1 MSVLEPAALVSGPY
15 YEDLEVGQVFD
26 SAPGLTLTG
35 GHAALHQAILGDRL
49 RLALDADLCRRVL
62 RGDAQLAHPALV
74 CDVAIGQSTLATQR
88 VIANLFYRGLVLRR
102 APRIGDTLRTT
113 TEVVALR
120 DTSPRP
126 GRPPTG
132 LAALRVHTVDQHGR
146 EILDF
151 HRCAMLPMR
160 DESRRPG
167 HADDLEAIPAE
178 LDDEALARCVA
189 GWDLDAYRE
198 LVPGA
203 GATPPAPETAFTIEG
218 GDTVSAAPEL
228 ARLTLNVAAAHLDP
242 AAAGRGRRLVY
253 GGHTIGIALAHVTRA
268 LPDVVMIAA
277 WRSCDHL
284 APVYEGD
291 VLHSA
296 VTVTTV
302 QPIAGGAALV
312 GLRVQTAAAR
322 GDGAGRDAV
331 LDWRPVAVLA

>member
-1 MSVLEPAALVSGPY
+1 
-15 YEDLEVGQVFD
+15 
-26 SAPGLTLTG
+26 
-35 GHAALHQAILGDRL
+35 
-49 RLALDADLCRRVL
+49 
-62 RGDAQLAHPALV
+62 
-74 CDVAIGQSTLATQR
+74 
-88 VIANLFYRGLVLRR
+88 
-102 APRIGDTLRTT
+102 
-113 TEVVALR
+113 
-120 DTSPRP
+120 
-126 GRPPTG
+126 
-132 LAALRVHTVDQHGR
+132 VHTVDQHGR

-178 LDDEALARCVA
+178 LDDGALARCVA

-203 GATPPAPETAFTIEG
+203 GAGTPAPETVFKIEA
-218 GDTVSAAPEL
+218 GDTVTAAPEL

-253 GGHTIGIALAHVTRA
+253 GGHTIGIALSHVTRA
-268 LPDVVMIAA
+268 LPDLVTIVA

-291 VLHSA
+291 VLHTA
-296 VTVTTV
+296 VTVTSV
-302 QPIAGGAALV
+302 APIAGGATLV
-312 GLRVQTAAAR
+312 DLRVQTAGAR
-322 GDGAGRDAV
+322 GDGTALGAV